1 MALVKEKTV
10 NLSGQSFIDNTEVAR
25 FNVTIPTGENE
36 TPQFSIYV
44 NDGELYQKNLE
55 KVWADRDEFE
65 KAVREEEKK
74 LYEPERD
81 KAEAPTSE
89 VTETEEAPDN
99 TSTATAATL
108 TTKQD

>member
-1 MALVKEKTV
+1 MLKQSKSVTLNGK
-10 NLSGQSFIDNTEVAR
+10 SIIDGQETAR

-74 LYEPERD
+74 LYEPESG
-81 KAEAPTSE
+81 KAEASTSE
-89 VTETEEAPDN
+89 AETDSSTAVTESEAEPA
-99 TSTATAATL
+99 SGAAE
-108 TTKQD
+108 

>member
-1 MALVKEKTV
+1 MLKQSKSVTLNGK
-10 NLSGQSFIDNTEVAR
+10 SIIDGQETAR

-74 LYEPERD
+74 LYELESY

-89 VTETEEAPDN
+89 AETDSSTAVTESEAEPA
-99 TSTATAATL
+99 SGVAE
-108 TTKQD
+108 

>member
-1 MALVKEKTV
+1 MLKQSKSVTLNGK
-10 NLSGQSFIDNTEVAR
+10 SIIDGQETAR

-44 NDGELYQKNLE
+44 NDGELYQNNLE

-65 KAVREEEKK
+65 KTVREEEKK
-74 LYEPERD
+74 LYEQESD

-89 VTETEEAPDN
+89 AETESSAAVTESEAEPA
-99 TSTATAATL
+99 SGAAE
-108 TTKQD
+108 

>member
-1 MALVKEKTV
+1 MLKQSKSVTLNGK
-10 NLSGQSFIDNTEVAR
+10 SIIDGQETAR

-65 KAVREEEKK
+65 KAVRE
-74 LYEPERD
+74 PESD
-81 KAEAPTSE
+81 EAEEAPTSKAE
-89 VTETEEAPDN
+89 TDSSTAVTESEAEPA
-99 TSTATAATL
+99 SGAAE
-108 TTKQD
+108 

>member
-1 MALVKEKTV
+1 MLKQSKSVTLNGK
-10 NLSGQSFIDNTEVAR
+10 SIIDGQETAR

-74 LYEPERD
+74 LYEPESD
-81 KAEAPTSE
+81 KAEALTSE
-89 VTETEEAPDN
+89 AETDS
-99 TSTATAATL
+99 STAITESEAEPASGAAE
-108 TTKQD
+108 

>member
-1 MALVKEKTV
+1 MLKQSKSVTLNGK
-10 NLSGQSFIDNTEVAR
+10 SIIDGQETAR

-74 LYEPERD
+74 LYEPESD

-89 VTETEEAPDN
+89 AKTDSSTAVTESEAKLA
-99 TSTATAATL
+99 SGAVE
-108 TTKQD
+108 

>member
-1 MALVKEKTV
+1 MLKQSKSVTLNGK
-10 NLSGQSFIDNTEVAR
+10 SIIDGQETAR

-74 LYEPERD
+74 LYEQESD
-81 KAEAPTSE
+81 EAEEAPTSE
-89 VTETEEAPDN
+89 AKTDSSTAVTESEVEPA
-99 TSTATAATL
+99 SGAAE
-108 TTKQD
+108 

>member
-1 MALVKEKTV
+1 MLKQSKSVTLNGK
-10 NLSGQSFIDNTEVAR
+10 SIIDGQETAR

-74 LYEPERD
+74 LYEPESD
-81 KAEAPTSE
+81 KAEALTSE
-89 VTETEEAPDN
+89 AETESSAAVTESEAEPA
-99 TSTATAATL
+99 SGAVE
-108 TTKQD
+108 

>member
-1 MALVKEKTV
+1 MLKQSKSVTLNGK
-10 NLSGQSFIDNTEVAR
+10 SIIDGQETAR

-74 LYEPERD
+74 LYEQESD
-81 KAEAPTSE
+81 KAEAPTSKAE
-89 VTETEEAPDN
+89 TDSSAAVTESEAEPA
-99 TSTATAATL
+99 SGAAE
-108 TTKQD
+108 

>member
-1 MALVKEKTV
+1 MLKQSKSVTLNGK
-10 NLSGQSFIDNTEVAR
+10 SIIDGQETAR

-74 LYEPERD
+74 LYEPESD
-81 KAEAPTSE
+81 KAEEAPTSE
-89 VTETEEAPDN
+89 AETDS
-99 TSTATAATL
+99 STAITESEAEPASGAAE
-108 TTKQD
+108 

>member
-1 MALVKEKTV
+1 MLKQSKSVTLNGK
-10 NLSGQSFIDNTEVAR
+10 SIIDGQETAR

-74 LYEPERD
+74 LYEQESG
-81 KAEAPTSE
+81 KAEEAPTSE
-89 VTETEEAPDN
+89 AETDS
-99 TSTATAATL
+99 STAITESEAEQASGAAE
-108 TTKQD
+108 

>member
-1 MALVKEKTV
+1 MLKQSKSVTLNGK
-10 NLSGQSFIDNTEVAR
+10 SIIDGQETAR

-74 LYEPERD
+74 LYEPESD
-81 KAEAPTSE
+81 KAEVLTSE
-89 VTETEEAPDN
+89 AETDS
-99 TSTATAATL
+99 STAITESEAEPASGAAE
-108 TTKQD
+108 